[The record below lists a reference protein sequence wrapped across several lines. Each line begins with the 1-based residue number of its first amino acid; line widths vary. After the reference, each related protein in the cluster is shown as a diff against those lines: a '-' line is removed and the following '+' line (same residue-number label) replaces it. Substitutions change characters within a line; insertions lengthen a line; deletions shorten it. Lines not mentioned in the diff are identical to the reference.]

1 MFNFCEIGRHEASIT
16 IISYLEGTDII
27 MKIYVLAFAL
37 LGAMPLGTK
46 VSASELSA
54 TRSIAAPV
62 GFSSACQRYSW
73 LCSSKGGA
81 KMGDDQTRELL
92 SEVNRK
98 VNSSIRPV
106 EDTIVYGRSNY
117 WALPKDGRG
126 DCEDYAIAKT
136 KALLDA
142 GLPSN
147 KMSISVVLDRS
158 GNNHAVL
165 LVRLSDGEY
174 VLDNL
179 SGSIKPWDRTGYT
192 FLARQKYAN
201 KSAWEVVLAGPRA
214 GQFREM

>member
-1 MFNFCEIGRHEASIT
+1 
-16 IISYLEGTDII
+16 

-37 LGAMPLGTK
+37 LGVMTLGAK

-54 TRSIAAPV
+54 TRSVASPV
-62 GFSSACQRYSW
+62 GFSSACQRYNW
-73 LCSSKGGA
+73 LCSAKAGT
-81 KMGDDQTRELL
+81 KMGDDQTRDLL
-92 SEVNRK
+92 SKVNRM
-98 VNSSIRPV
+98 VNSSIKPV
-106 EDTIVYGRSNY
+106 EDIVVYGRSNY

-142 GLPSN
+142 GFPSN

-192 FLARQKYAN
+192 FLARQKYAS
-201 KSAWEVVLAGPRA
+201 KSTWEVVLAGPRA
-214 GQFREM
+214 GQFKEM